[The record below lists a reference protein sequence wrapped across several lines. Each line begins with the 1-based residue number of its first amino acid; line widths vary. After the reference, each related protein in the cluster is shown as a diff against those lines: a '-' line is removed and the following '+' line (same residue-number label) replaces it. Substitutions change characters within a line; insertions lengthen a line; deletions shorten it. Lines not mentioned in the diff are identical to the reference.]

1 MIDYLMLKFPTS
13 ASCYQHGY
21 KLTYERILM
30 NDNHNGT
37 AIVPVAIADEQ
48 SLREKIYNIRGQ
60 QVMLSFDLADIYGY
74 EHKRFMEQ
82 VRNNKEKFD
91 DDFMFQ
97 LSKEEYDNLKTFF
110 STSSWGGRRKL
121 PYAFTEQGIYM
132 LMTVLRGDLAVRQ
145 SKALIRLF
153 KHMKDYINENPA
165 LIVNQQLLSISA
177 QTAENTMAIRRIEKN
192 MVSHNDLSD
201 FMKLF
206 DRGIKNEE
214 ILILNGEPFKA
225 DVAYQKIY
233 KSARKSIIVIDD
245 YIGVKT
251 LHHLVHAKPG
261 VKLTIISDNKLRIL
275 KLSEYK
281 DFLTEYPS
289 KAIDFIKSK
298 DKAHD
303 RYIVIDN
310 DTTDMKVYHCGASSK
325 DAGKRITTI
334 TRLSDIDEYKK
345 TITTLLGNDKLV
357 LR

>member
-1 MIDYLMLKFPTS
+1 
-13 ASCYQHGY
+13 
-21 KLTYERILM
+21 M

-37 AIVPVAIADEQ
+37 TEKGTAIVSVAIADEQ
-48 SLREKIYNIRGQ
+48 SLRDRIYNIRGQ

-97 LSKEEYDNLKTFF
+97 LSKEEYDNLKTIF

-132 LMTVLRGDLAVRQ
+132 LMTVLRGDLAIKQ

-165 LIVNQQLLSISA
+165 LIVNQQLLSITA
-177 QTAENTMAIRRIEKN
+177 QTVENTMAIKRIEEN

-201 FMKLF
+201 FIKLF
-206 DRGIKNEE
+206 DQGIKNEE

-225 DVAYQKIY
+225 DLAYQKIY
-233 KSARKSIIVIDD
+233 QSAKKSIIVIDD

-275 KLSEYK
+275 KLSEYN
-281 DFLTEYPS
+281 DFLTEYPT
-289 KAIDFIKSK
+289 KTVDFIRSL
-298 DKAHD
+298 DRAHD
-303 RYIVIDN
+303 RYIVLDN
-310 DTTDMKVYHCGASSK
+310 NTANMKVYHCGASSK

-334 TRLSDIDEYKK
+334 TRLSDVNGCKEMIASLLSNKK
-345 TITTLLGNDKLV
+345 LKLS
-357 LR
+357 